1 MKKIRD
7 FITNHNL
14 LIVIIS
20 LLLLI
25 PSGIGYM
32 NTRINY
38 DILVYLPEDYDTVK
52 GQNILTEDFNMGAF
66 SFVMLDNMS
75 NYDMLKLEEKI
86 RKIDSVNL
94 AVSLADVTDTTI
106 PIDMIPDNVKEKLSH
121 DKEKVIV
128 VTFANST
135 SNDKTIN
142 AIRELRKTVKN
153 ASSVSGMTAMVVD
166 TMDISNKE
174 VVSYVIISVLLCLI
188 VLTLAT
194 NSYIIPILLL
204 GNIGLAI
211 IYNMGT
217 NIIFGE
223 ISYIT
228 KAISAVLQ
236 LGVTTDF
243 SIFLYHKYEQAKEK
257 NKNNKLAMRSAIS
270 ETFKSVIGSSLT
282 TIAGF
287 LALCAMNLTLGKDI
301 GLVMAK
307 GVLFGLICVLTV
319 FPALLLTFDKYIDK
333 TKHKVLI
340 PEFKFLQN
348 FSVKYY
354 KIILVIFIILLIPA
368 IYGYKNIKVYYKLD
382 ESLPDNLPFKIANEK
397 LKDNY
402 SIASPQ
408 IILIDNKLKVEDI
421 NKMID
426 EINKIKGINMAISP
440 SSILDFGLPL
450 DMLDED
456 LEKHIKNDKYQLL
469 VVNSTYEVASTKLN
483 KQIDDID
490 KVIKKYDKNAI
501 IVGEGA
507 LTKDLI
513 ETSDIDIRNVNYLS
527 IGIIFILMLL
537 VLKSLSLPVILICII
552 EFAIFANMGMSFY
565 TNNTLPFITSIVI
578 GTIQLGA
585 TIDYAILM
593 STKYIEERNKN
604 SDKFIAMKNTLEV
617 TVPSIIVSALCFFAA
632 TVGVY
637 IYSKIDLIGSICK
650 LLSRGAIIS
659 MLSVVIIL
667 PSIILIFDKLIIKT
681 TKNLKEVK

>member
-66 SFVMLDNMS
+66 SFVMIDNMS

-408 IILIDNKLKVEDI
+408 IILIDNKIKVEDI

-490 KVIKKYDKNAI
+490 KVIKKHDKNAI

>member
-174 VVSYVIISVLLCLI
+174 VVSYVVISVLLCLI

-257 NKNNKLAMRSAIS
+257 NKNDKLAMRSAIS

-368 IYGYKNIKVYYKLD
+368 IYGYKNMKVYYKLD
-382 ESLPDNLPFKIANEK
+382 QSLPDNLPFKIANEK

-408 IILIDNKLKVEDI
+408 IILIDNKIKVEDI

>member
-66 SFVMLDNMS
+66 SFVMIDNMS

-174 VVSYVIISVLLCLI
+174 VVSYVVISVLLCLI

-408 IILIDNKLKVEDI
+408 IILIDNKIKVEDI

-490 KVIKKYDKNAI
+490 KVIKKHDKNAI

>member
-7 FITNHNL
+7 FITNHSV

-25 PSGIGYM
+25 PAGIGYM

-38 DILVYLPEDYDTVK
+38 DILAYLPEDYDTVK
-52 GQNILTEDFNMGAF
+52 GQNILTNDFNMGAF
-66 SFVMLDNMS
+66 SFVIIDNMS
-75 NYDMLKLEEKI
+75 NYDILKLEEKI
-86 RKIDSVNL
+86 RKIESVNL

-106 PIDMIPDNVKEKLSH
+106 PIDMVPDSVKEKLSH

-135 SNDKTIN
+135 SNDKTID

-153 ASSVSGMTAMVVD
+153 ATSVSGMTAMIVD
-166 TMDISNKE
+166 TMDISNEE
-174 VVSYVIISVLLCLI
+174 VVAYVGISLLLCLI

-211 IYNMGT
+211 LYNMGT

-307 GVLFGLICVLTV
+307 GVLFGLICVLTI

-340 PEFKFLQN
+340 PEFKIIQN
-348 FSVKYY
+348 FSIKHY
-354 KIILVIFIILLIPA
+354 KLILVIFILLLIPA

-408 IILIDNKLKVEDI
+408 IILIDNKLKTDSI

-426 EINKIKGINMAISP
+426 EINELKGINMVISP
-440 SSILDFGLPL
+440 SSIIDFGLPL
-450 DMLDED
+450 DMLDKD
-456 LEKHIKNDKYQLL
+456 LEKHIKNDKYGLL

-490 KVIKKYDKNAI
+490 KVVKKYDKNAI

-537 VLKSLSLPVILICII
+537 VLRSISLPVILICII
-552 EFAIFANMGMSFY
+552 EFAILTNMGLSFY

-593 STKYIEERNKN
+593 STKYIEERNNN
-604 SDKFIAMKNTLEV
+604 SDKSIAMKNTLEV

-637 IYSKIDLIGSICK
+637 AYSKIDLIGSICK

-667 PSIILIFDKLIIKT
+667 PSIILLFDRLIIKT

>member
-66 SFVMLDNMS
+66 SFVMIDNMS

>member
-106 PIDMIPDNVKEKLSH
+106 PIDMIPDSVKEKLSH

-174 VVSYVIISVLLCLI
+174 VVSYVVISVLLCLI

-382 ESLPDNLPFKIANEK
+382 ESLPDNLPFKIANDK
-397 LKDNY
+397 LKNNY

-408 IILIDNKLKVEDI
+408 IILIDNKIKVEDI

-469 VVNSTYEVASTKLN
+469 VINSTYEVASTKLN

-490 KVIKKYDKNAI
+490 KVIKKYNKNAI

-552 EFAIFANMGMSFY
+552 EFAIFANMGLSFY

-667 PSIILIFDKLIIKT
+667 PSIILIFDNLIIKT

>member
-408 IILIDNKLKVEDI
+408 IILIDNKIKVEDI

>member
-66 SFVMLDNMS
+66 SFVMIDNMS

-174 VVSYVIISVLLCLI
+174 VVSYVVISVLLCLI

>member
-66 SFVMLDNMS
+66 SFVMIDNMS

-257 NKNNKLAMRSAIS
+257 NKNDKLAMRSAIS

-408 IILIDNKLKVEDI
+408 IILIDNKIKVEDI

-604 SDKFIAMKNTLEV
+604 SDKFIAMKNTLGV